1 MGRESQIEPW
11 LPTENHFCLLV
22 SEDWLRREEA
32 MKTAGRE
39 NQTRHATARE
49 RPELTERK
57 SRTILLNEVGWTA
70 RKTPATG
77 EVFFL
82 DSLYRTNRDLDRLL
96 HCHCWTGTVTP
107 YSWRQP
113 LPRGVWF
120 VAVPNSAFVGSKTL
134 RLIRPV
140 SNFGPEGV
148 NMFPRQ
154 LRTQLFTFPGSKMPT

>member
-1 MGRESQIEPW
+1 M
-11 LPTENHFCLLV
+11 TNC
-22 SEDWLRREEA
+22 
-32 MKTAGRE
+32 
-39 NQTRHATARE
+39 E
-49 RPELTERK
+49 RSSSRKPRK
-57 SRTILLNEVGWTA
+57 SNFA
-70 RKTPATG
+70 RKTTDCPDKRTNRKLG
-77 EVFFL
+77 VL
-82 DSLYRTNRDLDRLL
+82 GRYMSKNPTNRDLDRLL